1 VPVSLDRDEFANVNK
16 DDQGR
21 LFLDVPD
28 PTPKAVLLRGAT
40 RRVASQGD
48 TLWSLAWVAYQSL
61 LDPEKDIRPTSF
73 FDAIA
78 EANDIVDPLAEL
90 PFGKVVFLP
99 SVEVLLGEFRAPP
112 AYLPT
117 TAAAPGEI

>member
-1 VPVSLDRDEFANVNK
+1 VTVSLDRDEFANVWK

-28 PTPKAVLLRGAT
+28 PLPKAILLRGAT
-40 RRVASQGD
+40 RKVATRGD
-48 TLWSLAWVAYQSL
+48 TLWSLAWIAYQAL

-78 EANDIVDPLAEL
+78 EANDVVDPLAEL
-90 PFGKVVFLP
+90 PYGKVVFLP
-99 SVEVLLGEFRAPP
+99 SIEVVLGELRAPP
-112 AYLPT
+112 AFVPT
-117 TAAAPGEI
+117 TASVPGEI